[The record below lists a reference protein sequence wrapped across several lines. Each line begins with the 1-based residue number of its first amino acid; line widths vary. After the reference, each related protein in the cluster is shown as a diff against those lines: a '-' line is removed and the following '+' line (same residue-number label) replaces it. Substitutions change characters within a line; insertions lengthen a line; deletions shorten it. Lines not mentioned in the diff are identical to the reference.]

1 MDALYRHI
9 KGDKVI
15 WTIVLFLSLFSVL
28 AVYSAINSL
37 AYKYQQGNQIYYLVK
52 HSLIIIVGLFLMYVI
67 HRIKYSYFSRL
78 SQIALFISIPLLLLT
93 LARGASLNEAA
104 RWLSIPGTGLTFQTS
119 DFAKIALMSYLAR
132 ILSKNQ
138 EKNYDLK
145 ETSLK
150 IFLPVVLVCGLILP
164 ANFSTCALLFTTS
177 FIMMFVGRVKSKFLL
192 TFLGMGILGVLLIM
206 LIGFTA
212 PKVFPRFATW
222 VKRIENFKDKDSK
235 ENFQA
240 DQAKIAIATG
250 GITGKGPGKS
260 TQRNMLPHPYSD
272 FIFAFIIEEYG
283 FLGGFF
289 VVFLYL
295 IFLFRGVRIATRSK
309 KNFGSLLAFGL
320 CFSLVFQAFINMAVA
335 TNLFPVTGQPLP
347 LVSMGG
353 TSIWFTSIAMGIIL
367 SVSTET
373 ESDIANEKL

>member
-37 AYKYQQGNQIYYLVK
+37 AYKYQHGNQIYYLVK

-78 SQIALFISIPLLLLT
+78 SQIALFVSIPLLLLT

-150 IFLPVVLVCGLILP
+150 IFLPVALVCGLILP

-177 FIMMFVGRVKSKFLL
+177 FIMMFVGRVKTKFLL
-192 TFLGMGILGVLLIM
+192 TFVGMGLLGVLLIV

-283 FLGGFF
+283 FIGGFL

-373 ESDIANEKL
+373 ESDIANEKV

>member
-1 MDALYRHI
+1 MDFAYRYI

-15 WTIVLFLSLFSVL
+15 WTVVLFLSLFSVL

-37 AYKYQQGNQIYYLVK
+37 AYKYQEGNQIYYLVK
-52 HSLIIIVGLFLMYVI
+52 HSLIIIVGLLLMYVI
-67 HRIKYSYFSRL
+67 HKIKYSYFSRL
-78 SQIALFISIPLLLLT
+78 SQIALFVSIPLLLLT

-119 DFAKIALMSYLAR
+119 DFAKIALIAYVARFLALKQDNIKDFKSTFIPV
-132 ILSKNQ
+132 ILP
-138 EKNYDLK
+138 
-145 ETSLK
+145 
-150 IFLPVVLVCGLILP
+150 IVVVCGLILP
-164 ANFSTCALLFTTS
+164 ANFSTSALLFTTCLVLL
-177 FIMMFVGRVKSKFLL
+177 FIGRISMKYIF
-192 TFLGMGILGVLLIM
+192 GILGIGVVLLSIFL
-206 LIGFTA
+206 LILMNSEKQG
-212 PKVFPRFATW
+212 RLGTW
-222 VKRIENFKDKDSK
+222 KRRIENFRSGDSK
-235 ENFQA
+235 SNFQVE
-240 DQAKIAIATG
+240 QAKIAIATG
-250 GITGKGPGKS
+250 GVMGKGPGKS

-283 FLGGFF
+283 FIGGFF

-295 IFLFRGVRIATRSK
+295 ILLFRGVRIATRSK
-309 KNFGSLLAFGL
+309 KTFGSLLAFGL

-373 ESDIANEKL
+373 ETEIANEKL